1 VPRALPVVPVRQ
13 QTKQAVQLCR
23 MEDVP
28 PTGDAC
34 SEDDGDG
41 APAVTLGPNL
51 TVAAAVESNI
61 RALFKS
67 GAPSMQVGR
76 TATPSPHSCWRFVR
90 AGAASLSPCPPRAPA
105 DRQTPPCLTH
115 AVRAALLQPMAMP
128 EFTELLTSAGA
139 KREYCTQF
147 FRAFDRNHDGLID
160 YDEFLLAIIAMV
172 RAAAVAGATLQLL
185 RG

>member
-76 TATPSPHSCWRFVR
+76 TATPSPHSCWRQSWGRLTQPVPTSR
-90 AGAASLSPCPPRAPA
+90 ASRQTDATVSDACRSCGAAAA
-105 DRQTPPCLTH
+105 DGD
-115 AVRAALLQPMAMP
+115 A
-128 EFTELLTSAGA
+128 
-139 KREYCTQF
+139 
-147 FRAFDRNHDGLID
+147 
-160 YDEFLLAIIAMV
+160 
-172 RAAAVAGATLQLL
+172 
-185 RG
+185 